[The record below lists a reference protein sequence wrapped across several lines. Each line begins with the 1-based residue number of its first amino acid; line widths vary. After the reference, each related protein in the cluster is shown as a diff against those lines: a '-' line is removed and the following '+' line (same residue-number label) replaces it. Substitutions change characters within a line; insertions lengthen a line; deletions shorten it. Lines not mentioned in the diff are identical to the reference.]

1 MHLKADLNEL
11 GARYLNL
18 VVRVIQE
25 CPTVSLDVF
34 GIRNQQMVYLF
45 GRLTDNQRERVL
57 EHTHAIFGDSCEAA
71 LGDALARPLDEAEV
85 GNCGLPEEFLL
96 EARELQFDMLACLR
110 EEARRDVANA
120 GVVFGI
126 RDMQI
131 IEALRDCTT
140 SRLHRM
146 SASNLFLRMTSAP
159 AFYLLVQMV
168 VADTNNP
175 SRLGIAGLG
184 VLAYAGATP

>member
-45 GRLTDNQRERVL
+45 GRLSDIQRERVL
-57 EHTHAIFGDSCEAA
+57 EHTHAIFGDGCETA
-71 LGDALARPLDEAEV
+71 LRDALAQPLDEATV
-85 GNCGLPEEFLL
+85 GNCGLPQAFLA
-96 EARELQFDMLACLR
+96 EASELQFDMLACLR
-110 EEARRDVANA
+110 EEARRDSANA

-131 IEALRDCTT
+131 IEAVRDCTT

-146 SASNLFLRMTSAP
+146 SASNLFLRMTPAP
-159 AFYLLVQMV
+159 SFYLLVQMV